1 MINILNKQKKS
12 SNFKVMF
19 VLEFTSSAKGEDE
32 GRGGGGGRGGDDS

>member
-1 MINILNKQKKS
+1 MVNILNKKKS
-12 SNFKVMF
+12 SNFRGMF